1 MAKQAKATK
10 SSGGDNFTRWLVIG
24 MVTLVVASGAIF
36 SVVGEKSKANE
47 SFAILSDFKAGP
59 TVVSTV
65 DDANG
70 AGITFN
76 NGAAKT
82 VDIWEDPQCPVCKNF
97 EDANGD
103 YIESLVRDKKAT
115 VRFHVLSFLGDESVR
130 AANAS
135 FCAAEEGQYLDFH
148 HALYAVQSPLENSG
162 FWSNDKLV
170 SIGAKIGITSKKFAD
185 CVTKGSKIDLVKANY
200 DSMQKFGVQGT
211 PTVFIN
217 GKLWERKSPDFNLA
231 EFKAAVEAA

>member
-1 MAKQAKATK
+1 MAKQQAKAQ
-10 SSGGDNFTRWLVIG
+10 DNTTRWIVIA
-24 MVTLVVASGAIF
+24 MVLLVVVTGVVFSLMGQNNKENASLAALDGTKLKPA
-36 SVVGEKSKANE
+36 V
-47 SFAILSDFKAGP
+47 
-59 TVVSTV
+59 TSTI
-65 DDANG
+65 DPANG
-70 AGITFN
+70 SAIVLN
-76 NGAAKT
+76 PGAAT
-82 VDIWEDPQCPVCKNF
+82 VIDVWEDPQCPVCKNF

-103 YIESLVRDKKAT
+103 YLESLIRDKKAT

-135 FCAAEEGQYLDFH
+135 FCAADEGQYIDFH

-162 FWSNDKLV
+162 FWSNQKL
-170 SIGAKIGITSKKFAD
+170 IDIATKIGIKSTKFAD
-185 CVTKGSKIDLVKANY
+185 CVNKGSKIELVKANY
-200 DSMQKFGVQGT
+200 DSMGKYGVQGT

>member
-1 MAKQAKATK
+1 
-10 SSGGDNFTRWLVIG
+10 
-24 MVTLVVASGAIF
+24 MVLLVVVTGVVFSLMGQNKKENASLAALDSTKLKPAI
-36 SVVGEKSKANE
+36 
-47 SFAILSDFKAGP
+47 
-59 TVVSTV
+59 VSTI
-65 DDANG
+65 DAANG
-70 AGITFN
+70 SAITLN
-76 NGAAKT
+76 VGQAKT

-97 EDANGD
+97 EGANGS
-103 YIESLVRDKKAT
+103 YIESLVREKKAT

-148 HALYAVQSPLENSG
+148 QALYAVQSPLENSG

-170 SIGAKIGITSKKFAD
+170 AIGKKIGISSTKFAN
-185 CVTKGSKIDLVKANY
+185 CVTKGLKTDMVKANY
-200 DSMQKFGVQGT
+200 ESMSKFGVKGT

-217 GKLWERKSPDFNLA
+217 GKLWERKSPDFNIA

>member
-1 MAKQAKATK
+1 MAKQAKAQDKT
-10 SSGGDNFTRWLVIG
+10 TRWIVIA
-24 MVTLVVASGAIF
+24 MVLLVVVTGVVFSLMSQSNKENASLAALDGT
-36 SVVGEKSKANE
+36 KLKA
-47 SFAILSDFKAGP
+47 AVTATIDP
-59 TVVSTV
+59 
-65 DDANG
+65 ANG
-70 AGITFN
+70 SAIVLNPGQ
-76 NGAAKT
+76 AK
-82 VDIWEDPQCPVCKNF
+82 VIDVWEDPQCPICKNF

-103 YIESLVRDKKAT
+103 YIESLVRDNKAT

-135 FCAAEEGQYLDFH
+135 FCAADEGQYLDFH

-162 FWSNDKLV
+162 FWSNEKLV
-170 SIGAKIGITSKKFAD
+170 AIGKTIGISSKKFSD
-185 CVTKGSKIDLVKANY
+185 CVTKGSKIALVKANY
-200 DSMQKFGVQGT
+200 DSMEKFGVKGT

>member
-1 MAKQAKATK
+1 MMAKQQAKAQ
-10 SSGGDNFTRWLVIG
+10 DNTTRWIVIA
-24 MVTLVVASGAIF
+24 MVLLVVVTGVVFSLMGQNNKENASLAALDGTKLKPA
-36 SVVGEKSKANE
+36 V
-47 SFAILSDFKAGP
+47 
-59 TVVSTV
+59 TSTI
-65 DDANG
+65 DPANG
-70 AGITFN
+70 SAIVLN
-76 NGAAKT
+76 PGAAT
-82 VDIWEDPQCPVCKNF
+82 VIDVWEDPQCPVCKNF

-103 YIESLVRDKKAT
+103 YLESLIRDKKAT

-135 FCAAEEGQYLDFH
+135 FCAADEGQYIDFH

-162 FWSNDKLV
+162 FWSNQKL
-170 SIGAKIGITSKKFAD
+170 IDIATKIGIKSTKFAD
-185 CVTKGSKIDLVKANY
+185 CVNKGSKIELVKANY
-200 DSMQKFGVQGT
+200 DSMGKYGVQGT

>member
-1 MAKQAKATK
+1 MAKQQAKTQDNTTRWIVIAMVLLVVVTGVVFSLMSQNNKENESLAALNGTKLKPAITSTIDPANGSAIVLNPGATK
-10 SSGGDNFTRWLVIG
+10 VID
-24 MVTLVVASGAIF
+24 V
-36 SVVGEKSKANE
+36 
-47 SFAILSDFKAGP
+47 
-59 TVVSTV
+59 
-65 DDANG
+65 
-70 AGITFN
+70 
-76 NGAAKT
+76 
-82 VDIWEDPQCPVCKNF
+82 WEDPQCPICKNF

-135 FCAAEEGQYLDFH
+135 FCAADDGQYLDFH

-162 FWSNDKLV
+162 FWSNEKLV
-170 SIGAKIGITSKKFAD
+170 AIGAKIGISSKKFAD
-185 CVTKGSKIDLVKANY
+185 CVAKGSKVDLVKANY
-200 DSMQKFGVQGT
+200 NSMEKFGVKGT

>member
-1 MAKQAKATK
+1 
-10 SSGGDNFTRWLVIG
+10 
-24 MVTLVVASGAIF
+24 MVLLVVVTGVVFSLMGQNNKENASLAALDGTKLKPAVTSTIDPTNGSAI
-36 SVVGEKSKANE
+36 VLN
-47 SFAILSDFKAGP
+47 AG
-59 TVVSTV
+59 STKV
-65 DDANG
+65 
-70 AGITFN
+70 I
-76 NGAAKT
+76 
-82 VDIWEDPQCPVCKNF
+82 DIWEDPQCPVCKNF

-135 FCAAEEGQYLDFH
+135 FCAADEGQYLDFH

-162 FWSNDKLV
+162 FWSNQKL
-170 SIGAKIGITSKKFAD
+170 IDIATKIGIKSTKFAN
-185 CVTKGSKIDLVKANY
+185 CVNKGSKIDVVKANY
-200 DSMQKFGVQGT
+200 DSMSKYGVQGT

>member
-1 MAKQAKATK
+1 MAKQAKAQ
-10 SSGGDNFTRWLVIG
+10 DNTTRWIVIA
-24 MVTLVVASGAIF
+24 MVLLVVVTGVVFSLMSQSNKENASLAALDGTKLKAAVTATIDPANCSAI
-36 SVVGEKSKANE
+36 VLNPGQ
-47 SFAILSDFKAGP
+47 
-59 TVVSTV
+59 
-65 DDANG
+65 
-70 AGITFN
+70 
-76 NGAAKT
+76 AK
-82 VDIWEDPQCPVCKNF
+82 VIDVWEDPQCPICKNF

-103 YIESLVRDKKAT
+103 YIESLVRDNKAT

-135 FCAAEEGQYLDFH
+135 FCAADEGQYLDFH

-162 FWSNDKLV
+162 FWSNEKLIA
-170 SIGAKIGITSKKFAD
+170 IGKKIGISSTKFSD
-185 CVTKGSKIDLVKANY
+185 CVTKGSKIALVKANY
-200 DSMQKFGVQGT
+200 DSMEKFGVKGT

>member
-1 MAKQAKATK
+1 MAKQAKAQ
-10 SSGGDNFTRWLVIG
+10 DNTTRWIVIA
-24 MVTLVVASGAIF
+24 MVLLVVITGVVFSLMSQSNKENASLAALDGT
-36 SVVGEKSKANE
+36 KLKA
-47 SFAILSDFKAGP
+47 AVTATID
-59 TVVSTV
+59 T
-65 DDANG
+65 ANG
-70 AGITFN
+70 SAIVLNAGQT
-76 NGAAKT
+76 K
-82 VDIWEDPQCPVCKNF
+82 VLDVWEDPQCPICKNF

-103 YIESLVRDKKAT
+103 YIESLVRDNKAT

-135 FCAAEEGQYLDFH
+135 FCAADEGQYLDFH

-162 FWSNDKLV
+162 FLSNEKLV
-170 SIGAKIGITSKKFAD
+170 SIGSKIGLTSKKFAD
-185 CVTKGSKIDLVKANY
+185 CVTKGSKIALVKANY
-200 DSMQKFGVQGT
+200 DSMEKFGVKGT